1 MDNEAKIRILL
12 VDDNEVFRIFLRSIL
27 QKHFG
32 MEVVGE
38 AANGR
43 MAVELV
49 QEHRPDVVFMDVHM
63 PGMNGIEA
71 TREITR
77 QTCDVKVLA
86 FSSDLGRRTIEEMFK
101 AGASGYL
108 LKGSAVKEII
118 SAIKTIHDGQRYLSK
133 EISEISLKNYVAS
146 LVNVGI
152 S

>member
-71 TREITR
+71 TKCLLSARIWE
-77 QTCDVKVLA
+77 
-86 FSSDLGRRTIEEMFK
+86 GE
-101 AGASGYL
+101 L
-108 LKGSAVKEII
+108 LKRCLRLVPRATYLKAVQLRR
-118 SAIKTIHDGQRYLSK
+118 SSPP
-133 EISEISLKNYVAS
+133 
-146 LVNVGI
+146 
-152 S
+152 